1 MSDFSKDEL
10 IELLG
15 KDIPEEDS
23 PYCKDCTACG
33 EEGCCSPLMCFSKLV
48 QKDTCMYGK
57 GYLLDIE
64 LALKFTEW
72 VFEYVDKN
80 DVLTV
85 KDANRKYREL
95 IDKIYHK
102 ENEDE

>member
-85 KDANRKYREL
+85 KDDNRKYREL

-102 ENEDE
+102 D